1 MFSSFSMIHFRSSVA
16 QAQRTAIAIGTFF
29 ATLAFSGCAG
39 GSDTDLVVQD
49 MGAAATVAAM
59 KKDVEILT
67 SDTFQGRETGQPG
80 AYAAGEWLAGRMAQ
94 LGLSA
99 AGDSGFFQTFRY
111 KPHPPMQV
119 HGGAMKTMGMAVV
132 GEIVGRNVLGATA
145 SMADTAQ
152 RWGVIGCHHDHLG
165 WGDENSLWRGVADG
179 DSAMHPGA
187 DDNASG
193 VATLLELASRHA
205 VSPLAE
211 HPLLMASFSGEEK
224 GLWGSNHFTD
234 EPTVGLDHV
243 DWMINFDM
251 VGRLRGDTLA
261 IYGNGTSPVWNGVL
275 DTCNAR
281 EGAGFEMVLS
291 ESGVGPSDHTS
302 FYLADIPVLH
312 FFTGQHEDY
321 HKPSDTADKL
331 NYEGMVRVA
340 DFAACIVTE
349 LSALDSIP
357 FTKTKDSSNDDAP
370 RFKVT
375 LGVVPDYLYSGI
387 GMRIDGV
394 SEERPAQ
401 IAGLQKGDVVVRIGD
416 VEVADMM
423 GYMEGLSKFE
433 EGQTTDVEVR
443 RGESTLVVEVTWD

>member
-1 MFSSFSMIHFRSSVA
+1 MMKSTVPSLLFSSSRRLLALGFASLLLASCGSEG
-16 QAQRTAIAIGTFF
+16 QKGLEIAVT
-29 ATLAFSGCAG
+29 
-39 GSDTDLVVQD
+39 D
-49 MGAAATVAAM
+49 MGSEASMQAM
-59 KKDVEILT
+59 RSDVEVLT
-67 SDTFQGRETGQPG
+67 ADRFEGRETGKPG
-80 AYAAGEWLAGRMAQ
+80 AYAAGQWLSRRMVS

-119 HGGAMKTMGMAVV
+119 HGHGDTSATMGMAVV
-132 GEIVGRNVLGATA
+132 QEIVGRNVIGATA
-145 SMADTAQ
+145 STADTNQ

-165 WGDENSLWRGVADG
+165 WGDENSLRRGVADG

-193 VATLLELASRHA
+193 VAVLLELASRHA
-205 VSPLAE
+205 AMPLVE

-234 EPTVGLDHV
+234 VPTVGMAHI

-261 IYGNGTSPVWNGVL
+261 VYGNGTSPVWNGVL
-275 DTCNAR
+275 ESCNEA
-281 EGAGFEMVLS
+281 EGAGFELVLS

-302 FYLADIPVLH
+302 FYLEDIPVLH

-321 HKPSDTADKL
+321 HKPTDTADKL
-331 NYEGMVRVA
+331 NYAGMVRVA
-340 DFAACIVTE
+340 DYAACIVRA
-349 LSALDSIP
+349 LGALDSIP
-357 FTKTKDSSNDDAP
+357 FTKTKDSSSDDAP

-375 LGVVPDYLYSGI
+375 LGVVPDYLFSGV

-394 SEERPAQ
+394 SEGRPAQ
-401 IAGLQKGDVVVRIGD
+401 VAGMQKGDVVVRIGD
-416 VEVADMM
+416 HEVADMM
-423 GYMEGLSKFE
+423 GYMEGLSMYE
-433 EGQTTDVEVR
+433 EGQTTPVEVLR
-443 RGESTLVVEVTWD
+443 KGEAMVMEVTWD

>member
-1 MFSSFSMIHFRSSVA
+1 MAVGSFCFTGCG
-16 QAQRTAIAIGTFF
+16 TAPAE
-29 ATLAFSGCAG
+29 
-39 GSDTDLVVQD
+39 VEVRD
-49 MGAAATVAAM
+49 MGTDATVQAM
-59 KKDVEILT
+59 RSDVEALT
-67 SDTFQGRETGQPG
+67 SERFEGRETGKPG
-80 AYAAGEWLAGRMAQ
+80 AYLAGEWLANRMAQ
-94 LGLSA
+94 LDLQA
-99 AGDSGFFQTFRY
+99 AGDSGFYQTFRY

-119 HGGAMKTMGMAVV
+119 HGDTAKTMGMAVV
-132 GEIVGRNVLGATA
+132 SEIVGRNVLGATA
-145 SMADTAQ
+145 ALGDTAQ

-165 WGDENSLWRGVADG
+165 WGDENSLWRGAAEG

-205 VSPLAE
+205 VAPLVE
-211 HPLLMASFSGEEK
+211 HPILMASFSGEEK

-234 EPTVGLDHV
+234 EPTVAMEHV

-261 IYGNGTSPVWNGVL
+261 IYGNGTSPVWNDIL
-275 DTCNAR
+275 EACNAA

-302 FYLADIPVLH
+302 FYLADVPVLH

-321 HKPSDTADKL
+321 HKPTDTADKL
-331 NYEGMVRVA
+331 NYEGMVRIA
-340 DFAACIVTE
+340 DFTVCIVQE
-349 LSALDSIP
+349 LAALDSIP
-357 FTKTKDSSNDDAP
+357 FTKTKDSSSDDAP

-375 LGVVPDYLYSGI
+375 LGVVPDYLYSGT

-394 SEERPAQ
+394 SEGRPAQ
-401 IAGLQKGDVVVRIGD
+401 LAGLQKGDVVVRIGAH
-416 VEVADMM
+416 EVTDMM

-433 EGQTTDVEVR
+433 EGEVTPVEVLR
-443 RGESTLVVEVTWD
+443 KGASMVVDVTWD

>member
-1 MFSSFSMIHFRSSVA
+1 MNHFFLKMQPARYGVLYLS
-16 QAQRTAIAIGTFF
+16 
-29 ATLAFSGCAG
+29 TLCASLLLVGCGESGDAE
-39 GSDTDLVVQD
+39 LVVED
-49 MGAAATVAAM
+49 MGVSATVSAM
-59 KKDVEILT
+59 RQDVEALT
-67 SDTFQGRETGQPG
+67 SPEFEGRETGKPG
-80 AYAAGEWLAGRMAQ
+80 AYAAGEWLAQRMAQ

-119 HGGAMKTMGMAVV
+119 HGDTLKTMGMAVV

-145 SMADTAQ
+145 SLADTSQ

-165 WGDENSLWRGVADG
+165 WGDENSLWRGVEEG
-179 DSAMHPGA
+179 DSTIHPGA

-205 VSPLAE
+205 VAPLAD

-234 EPTVGLDHV
+234 EPTVGMDHV

-261 IYGNGTSPVWNGVL
+261 VYGNGTSPVWNGVL
-275 DTCNAR
+275 EDCN
-281 EGAGFEMVLS
+281 EGGGAGFELVLS

-302 FYLADIPVLH
+302 FYLSDVPVLH

-321 HKPSDTADKL
+321 HKPTDTADKL

-340 DFAACIVTE
+340 DFAACIVRG
-349 LSALDSIP
+349 LAQLDSIP

-375 LGVVPDYLYSGI
+375 LGVVPDYLFSGM

-394 SEERPAQ
+394 SEGRPAQ
-401 IAGLQKGDVVVRIGD
+401 IAGLQKGDVVVRIGTI
-416 VEVADMM
+416 EVADMM

-433 EGQTTDVEVR
+433 EGQTTSVEVR
-443 RGESTLVVEVTWD
+443 RGESTVVVDVTWD

>member
-1 MFSSFSMIHFRSSVA
+1 MNSLFTEGPKQGPFPLLPLIGACCILLSSCSEGDGDAAPM
-16 QAQRTAIAIGTFF
+16 AI
-29 ATLAFSGCAG
+29 S
-39 GSDTDLVVQD
+39 D
-49 MGAAATVAAM
+49 MGVQAGMAAM
-59 KKDVEILT
+59 RADVELLT
-67 SDTFQGRETGQPG
+67 SDAYEGRETGEPG
-80 AYAAGEWLAGRMAQ
+80 AYRAGEWLAGRMEA
-94 LGLSA
+94 LGLEA
-99 AGDSGFFQTFRY
+99 AGDSGFFQSFRY

-119 HGGAMKTMGMAVV
+119 HGDTARTMGMAVV
-132 GEIVGRNVLGATA
+132 KEIVGRNVLGAT
-145 SMADTAQ
+145 SSTADTTQ

-165 WGDENSLWRGVADG
+165 WGDENSLWRGASEG

-193 VATLLELASRHA
+193 VAVLLELASRHLA
-205 VSPLAE
+205 APLAG
-211 HPLLMASFSGEEK
+211 HPILMASFSGEEK

-234 EPTVGLDHV
+234 EPTVGLQHV

-261 IYGNGTSPVWNGVL
+261 VYGNGTSPVWNGIL

-281 EGAGFEMVLS
+281 DGAGFELVLS

-302 FYLADIPVLH
+302 FYLEDIPVLH

-321 HKPSDTADKL
+321 HKPTDTADKL
-331 NYEGMVRVA
+331 NYEGMVRIA
-340 DFAACIVTE
+340 DFAACIVSE
-349 LSALDSIP
+349 LEQQEEIA

-375 LGVVPDYLYSGI
+375 LGVVPDYLFSGT

-394 SEERPAQ
+394 SEGRPAQ
-401 IAGLQKGDVVVRIGD
+401 LAGLQKGDVVVRIGE

-423 GYMEGLSKFE
+423 GYMEGLSMFE
-433 EGQTTDVEVR
+433 EGDKTPVEVLR
-443 RGESTLVVEVTWD
+443 NGESVVVEVTWD

>member
-1 MFSSFSMIHFRSSVA
+1 
-16 QAQRTAIAIGTFF
+16 
-29 ATLAFSGCAG
+29 
-39 GSDTDLVVQD
+39 
-49 MGAAATVAAM
+49 
-59 KKDVEILT
+59 
-67 SDTFQGRETGQPG
+67 
-80 AYAAGEWLAGRMAQ
+80 
-94 LGLSA
+94 
-99 AGDSGFFQTFRY
+99 
-111 KPHPPMQV
+111 
-119 HGGAMKTMGMAVV
+119 
-132 GEIVGRNVLGATA
+132 
-145 SMADTAQ
+145 MADTTQ

-179 DSAMHPGA
+179 DSTIHPGA

-193 VATLLELASRHA
+193 VATVLELASRHA
-205 VSPLAE
+205 VAPLAD

-234 EPTVGLDHV
+234 EPTVGLEHV

-251 VGRLRGDTLA
+251 VGRMRGDTLA
-261 IYGNGTSPVWNGVL
+261 IYGNGTSPVWNDIL
-275 DTCNAR
+275 ETCNGAD
-281 EGAGFEMVLS
+281 GAGFEMVLS

-302 FYLADIPVLH
+302 FYLSDIPVLH

-321 HKPSDTADKL
+321 HKPTDTADKL

-340 DFAACIVTE
+340 DFAACIVGE
-349 LSALDSIP
+349 LAQLDSIP

-375 LGVVPDYLYSGI
+375 LGVVPDYLFSGV

-394 SEERPAQ
+394 SEGRPAQ
-401 IAGLQKGDVVVRIGD
+401 IAGLQKGDVVVRIGE

-433 EGQTTDVEVR
+433 EGQTTAVEVR
-443 RGESTLVVEVTWD
+443 RGESSLVVEVTWD